1 MSVVGPIS
9 KKTLVS
15 KPVQMD
21 NRYLLFNDCLEDA
34 FFDFE
39 VSPKDRL
46 PPALKLCSF
55 QYSNVKKSGRIIDS
69 VGVGRAHR

>member
-21 NRYLLFNDCLEDA
+21 NRYLSFNDCLENA
-34 FFDFE
+34 FFDFG
-39 VSPKDRL
+39 VSPKDGL
-46 PPALKLCSF
+46 PPALKLRSF
-55 QYSNVKKSGRIIDS
+55 QYSNVKKSERIIDS
-69 VGVGRAHR
+69 AGVGRAHR